1 VSESPNMIEHMT
13 TILIFTGSAGPS
25 IATAAAATAIHA
37 ASQGCKTLL
46 FSLAPAAGLSALL
59 GSAVGA
65 VPTPVAPQLDAL
77 ALDAPAELASAW
89 EQGRARL
96 PAPLSQIAG
105 DELPLLPGLELLF
118 GLMRLHELA
127 PRYQLVA
134 LDAGPH
140 DLLLRALALPDGLRW
155 TVRHLFGLD
164 RGPGRSSASVARAAA
179 PTSFIP
185 SDVLASIQDIRVQA
199 ERLRG
204 LLYAPGAMARYVLRP
219 DRLGLEEARLAIP
232 ALQLHSLA
240 VQALIAGPMLPAGL
254 EGTPLAA
261 LADQQAAILAE
272 VAAIWP
278 SRPLARLDLLADEPG
293 LAALGTLGKQLD
305 LREPPAVVPSAETW
319 QGTSAVAVELPG
331 LPTNT
336 LQLTLSGDELIVRIG
351 AYRRH
356 ILLPEGLRG
365 GAIKATREG
374 EYLIVRK
381 RA

>member
-1 VSESPNMIEHMT
+1 MT
-13 TILIFTGSAGPS
+13 AILIFTGSAGPATAT
-25 IATAAAATAIHA
+25 ATAATALHA
-37 ASQGCKTLL
+37 AGQGRRTLL
-46 FSLAPAAGLSALL
+46 FSLAPAASLGALL

-65 VPTPVAPQLDAL
+65 APTPVAPQLDAL
-77 ALDAPAELASAW
+77 ALDAPAELANAW

-96 PAPLSQIAG
+96 PAPLSQVAG

-118 GLMRLHELA
+118 GLMRLSELA

-164 RGPGRSSASVARAAA
+164 RGPGRSSASVARAAL

-185 SDVLASIQDIRVQA
+185 SDALASIQDIRVQA

-204 LLYAPGAMARYVLRP
+204 LLHAPSAAAQYVLRP
-219 DRLGLEEARLAIP
+219 DRLALEEARLAIP
-232 ALQLHSLA
+232 ALQLHGLA
-240 VQALIAGPMLPAGL
+240 VQALIAGPMLPNGL
-254 EGTPLAA
+254 EGTA
-261 LADQQAAILAE
+261 LATLANQHAIIHSEA
-272 VAAIWP
+272 AAIWP
-278 SRPLARLDLLADEPG
+278 SRPLARLELHADQPG
-293 LAALGTLGKQLD
+293 LATLSALGAQLD
-305 LREPPAVVPSAETW
+305 HGKPAAVIPIVDTW
-319 QGTSAVAVELPG
+319 QGAPAIAIELPG
-331 LPTNT
+331 LPANA
-336 LQLTLSGDELIVRIG
+336 LQLTLSGDELIMRIG

-374 EYLIVRK
+374 DFVIVR
-381 RA
+381 RRT